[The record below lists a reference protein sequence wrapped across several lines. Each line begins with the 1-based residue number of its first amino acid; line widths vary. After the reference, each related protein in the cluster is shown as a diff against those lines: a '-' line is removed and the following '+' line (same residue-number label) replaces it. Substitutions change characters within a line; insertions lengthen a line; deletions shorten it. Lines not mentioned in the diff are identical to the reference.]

1 MKKFISSVLAITTIF
16 ASTLPLSTFA
26 KGHNVKSQ
34 IITIEQEIAGDDTS
48 SAKSFKQSKRSSN
61 KGQKSSLFSRLFDKC
76 TGAFWQTQKNIL
88 YYSLI
93 SITVILLLDKVK
105 FLNKEDIFDKIR
117 NIKFGDVEELF
128 SSIYSNISSIPGAL
142 NLIYTTYKQKNPSA
156 DKDPDLTCKDNFVE
170 RSAKQISTLI
180 DTFTG
185 SNKEISNSQKISDTL
200 RNLSDAQDA
209 SKGIWHYLKTNGT
222 TMWLG
227 SMIGSAI
234 GAFGTLFGVS
244 NLGWIYGALMLPYLF
259 SFRTDVKDLD
269 VLANSVDLCNS
280 VYNKTSNTASEL
292 IQLMKN
298 QISKLASLAK

>member
-1 MKKFISSVLAITTIF
+1 MKKFISSVLAVTTII

-34 IITIEQEIAGDDTS
+34 IITIEQEIAGDDS
-48 SAKSFKQSKRSSN
+48 SSNKNFKQSRRSSN
-61 KGQKSSLFSRLFDKC
+61 KSPKPSLFSRLFDKC
-76 TGAFWQTQKNIL
+76 TGIFWQTQKNIL
-88 YYSLI
+88 YYSLV
-93 SITVILLLDKVK
+93 SITTILLLDKVK

-142 NLIYTTYKQKNPSA
+142 NLIYSAYKQEKPS
-156 DKDPDLTCKDNFVE
+156 DDEDSSFKCKDNFVE

-180 DTFTG
+180 DTFTC
-185 SNKEISNSQKISDTL
+185 STKEISNSQKISDTL
-200 RNLSDAQDA
+200 RNLSDTQDV

-259 SFRTDVKDLD
+259 SFRSDVKDLD
-269 VLANSVDLCNS
+269 VLANAVDLFN
-280 VYNKTSNTASEL
+280 NT
-292 IQLMKN
+292 
-298 QISKLASLAK
+298 ISDMSSKVFEIAKSIL